1 MTEDIFRSIIKDL
14 VEGRPLDSSLSAH
27 DTGAY
32 EFFKFVNSAP
42 KYLSEYELAQQFKA
56 EVCAEQVVSI
66 ADDDTLDGQRARNK
80 IDARR
85 WYSSK
90 MKPAKFGDRVDLNLN
105 LHVDIGAALID
116 AQQRVRHILDGTQQ
130 AQQQVIETTAKQ
142 ITHATDQ
149 QSVDTPLKNELD
161 DILS

>member
-1 MTEDIFRSIIKDL
+1 MTEDIFRAIIKDL
-14 VEGRPLDSSLSAH
+14 VEGRPIKSILESI
-27 DTGAY
+27 GVPVY
-32 EFFKFVNSAP
+32 EFFKFINSAP
-42 KYLSEYELAQQFKA
+42 KYLSEYESAQQAKA
-56 EVCAEQVVSI
+56 EIVAEEIISI
-66 ADDDTLDGQRARNK
+66 SDDDTCEPQRARNK

-85 WYSSK
+85 WYASK

-116 AQQRVRHILDGTQQ
+116 AQQRVRHILDGAQHT
-130 AQQQVIETTAKQ
+130 QQQVIETTAKQ
-142 ITHATDQ
+142 ITTATDQ